1 MSFHQSNLK
10 ALNMAFLSKYT
21 DTNFGTHNKKKANHL
36 NPFLGNTGGIFDKH
50 LSYSKQTDWEH
61 HVHYSQ
67 LGSRIFRRHHDGVL
81 NLSAIHRRGMSSRS
95 SRGHDFTAIV

>member
-21 DTNFGTHNKKKANHL
+21 DTNKRKANHL

-67 LGSRIFRRHHDGVL
+67 LGSRIFPRHHDGV
-81 NLSAIHRRGMSSRS
+81 
-95 SRGHDFTAIV
+95 